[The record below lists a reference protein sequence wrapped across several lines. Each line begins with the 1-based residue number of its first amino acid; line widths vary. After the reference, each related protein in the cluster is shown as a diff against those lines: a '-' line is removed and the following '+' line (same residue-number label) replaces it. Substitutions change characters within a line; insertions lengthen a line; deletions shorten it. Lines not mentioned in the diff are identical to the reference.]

1 MSPPGLDIRR
11 ASLTFGARPL
21 FHDLAVE
28 FDAGSWTCLLGRSGC
43 GKSSLLRMIAG
54 LALPDRHHIECTTS
68 DGQPLR
74 GRLAWM
80 SQQDL
85 LVPWLRVIGNVMLG
99 TKWRGRRA
107 GPTAPEARERA
118 LALLAR
124 VGLADKA
131 DAWPAALSGGQRQ
144 RVALARTLYEDAGVV
159 LMDEPFSAVDAITR
173 LELHDLASELL
184 ATRTVIMVT
193 HDPLEALRLADRLLV
208 LQGEPAQAVPLAAP
222 IGQRPRALDDPQLLT
237 HQAELVALLQEP
249 AHA

>member
-54 LALPDRHHIECTTS
+54 LTLPDRHHIECTTS

-85 LVPWLRVIGNVMLG
+85 LVPWLRVIGNVMLHPVARPAGG
-99 TKWRGRRA
+99 TDS
-107 GPTAPEARERA
+107 P
-118 LALLAR
+118 
-124 VGLADKA
+124 
-131 DAWPAALSGGQRQ
+131 GG
-144 RVALARTLYEDAGVV
+144 A
-159 LMDEPFSAVDAITR
+159 
-173 LELHDLASELL
+173 
-184 ATRTVIMVT
+184 
-193 HDPLEALRLADRLLV
+193 
-208 LQGEPAQAVPLAAP
+208 
-222 IGQRPRALDDPQLLT
+222 
-237 HQAELVALLQEP
+237 
-249 AHA
+249 